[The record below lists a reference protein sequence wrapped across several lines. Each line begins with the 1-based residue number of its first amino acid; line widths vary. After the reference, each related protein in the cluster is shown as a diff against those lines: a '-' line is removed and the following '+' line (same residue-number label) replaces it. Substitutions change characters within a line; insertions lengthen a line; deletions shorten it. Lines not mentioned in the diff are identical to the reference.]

1 MLLTN
6 LIGQLL
12 FFMPKKSQKF
22 SYFERKRGYTSI
34 LWCIFFDKTRPQ
46 YLCVIISMIWYITRV
61 IITWYIYYDIL
72 GNSTLTKFEMNDQEN
87 QLEQVEK
94 PDHPTL
100 LLPSPQ
106 PTRRQSFPSHN
117 GHRCHNSKHILQ
129 NKIKLQI
136 KNKKKGVYTQKQKD
150 KRNAS
155 QRAHRLKK
163 EWKAN
168 NNLNK

>member
-1 MLLTN
+1 
-6 LIGQLL
+6 
-12 FFMPKKSQKF
+12 
-22 SYFERKRGYTSI
+22 
-34 LWCIFFDKTRPQ
+34 
-46 YLCVIISMIWYITRV
+46 
-61 IITWYIYYDIL
+61 
-72 GNSTLTKFEMNDQEN
+72 MNDQES

-106 PTRRQSFPSHN
+106 PTRRQPFPF
-117 GHRCHNSKHILQ
+117 HNSKHILQ

-136 KNKKKGVYTQKQKD
+136 KNKKKGVYTQKQKN

-163 EWKAN
+163 E
-168 NNLNK
+168 